1 MTTTAPHTASEPRT
15 VSGMLAAVT
24 PLVGCIAVAGPPFLI
39 AAGALVFGA
48 LLLAGPFL
56 LAVTLVVAM
65 ALAAAIVAAVVAAIV
80 AIVAAPYALIKRA
93 RHATRAMPAPRVQI
107 LPVVVG
113 RRQPL
118 A

>member
-1 MTTTAPHTASEPRT
+1 MTTTAPHTAPEPRT
-15 VSGMLAAVT
+15 ISGMLAAVA

-56 LAVTLVVAM
+56 LAVTLVVAL
-65 ALAAAIVAAVVAAIV
+65 ALVAAVVAALIAAV
-80 AIVAAPYALIKRA
+80 AAIVAAPYALINRA

-107 LPVVVG
+107 LPVVG
-113 RRQPL
+113 RRQPI